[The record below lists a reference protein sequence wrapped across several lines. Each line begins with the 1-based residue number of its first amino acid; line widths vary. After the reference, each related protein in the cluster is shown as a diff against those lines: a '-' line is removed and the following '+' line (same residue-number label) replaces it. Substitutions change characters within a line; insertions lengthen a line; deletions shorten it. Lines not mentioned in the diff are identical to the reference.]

1 MVPGLEMDFCFLET
15 NLFDL
20 PHECAAHFVL
30 WTVTIFYHL
39 FSFPCRALGER
50 NIFDP
55 AILWREG
62 GWRYNVGVVSGT
74 RINCS
79 AWEFVTIFNGFPQ
92 FWTIRVKWVQDLI
105 LAQRNKCSLGWWN

>member
-1 MVPGLEMDFCFLET
+1 MVPGLGMDCFLET

-55 AILWREG
+55 AILRRSIVENIAEGREVVSKAILYPAYCRG
-62 GWRYNVGVVSGT
+62 RYNVGVVSGT
-74 RINCS
+74 RINS
-79 AWEFVTIFNGFPQ
+79 SFRNLLQ
-92 FWTIRVKWVQDLI
+92 FSMVSKVLGQKWI
-105 LAQRNKCSLGWWN
+105 

>member
-1 MVPGLEMDFCFLET
+1 MDCFLET

-62 GWRYNVGVVSGT
+62 GLEIQCGSCQWDKNQFKLS
-74 RINCS
+74 
-79 AWEFVTIFNGFPQ
+79 EFVTIFNGFQGFGPEMDRSN
-92 FWTIRVKWVQDLI
+92 FGPTK
-105 LAQRNKCSLGWWN
+105 

>member
-1 MVPGLEMDFCFLET
+1 MDCFLET

-55 AILWREG
+55 AILWRG
-62 GWRYNVGVVSGT
+62 GLEIQYVGVLGEEPIEAFGNFFQSSMVS
-74 RINCS
+74 
-79 AWEFVTIFNGFPQ
+79 
-92 FWTIRVKWVQDLI
+92 IRVKWVGLI
-105 LAQRNKCSLGWWN
+105 LAQQNKCSLGWWN

>member
-1 MVPGLEMDFCFLET
+1 MWPTKKRKRGYNLLKSKNQHVVPGLGMDCFLET

-62 GWRYNVGVVSGT
+62 GLEIQCGSCQWDKN
-74 RINCS
+74 
-79 AWEFVTIFNGFPQ
+79 Q
-92 FWTIRVKWVQDLI
+92 L
-105 LAQRNKCSLGWWN
+105 

>member
-1 MVPGLEMDFCFLET
+1 MDCFLET

-55 AILWREG
+55 AILQRRG
-62 GWRYNVGVVSGT
+62 AGDT
-74 RINCS
+74 M
-79 AWEFVTIFNGFPQ
+79 WEFSVGEKPIEAFGNFFQ
-92 FWTIRVKWVQDLI
+92 SSMVSIRVKWVGLI
-105 LAQRNKCSLGWWN
+105 LAQQNKCSLGWWN